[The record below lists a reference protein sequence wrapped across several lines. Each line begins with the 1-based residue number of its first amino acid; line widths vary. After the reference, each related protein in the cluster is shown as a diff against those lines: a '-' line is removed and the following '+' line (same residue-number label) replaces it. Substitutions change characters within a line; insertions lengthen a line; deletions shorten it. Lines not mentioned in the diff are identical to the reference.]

1 MGFVVI
7 SYQINQSINIP
18 TKIFS
23 EFDGQIQTNKWKETR
38 KYWLL
43 MQHDVQDLSSFIFAW

>member
-43 MQHDVQDLSSFIFAW
+43 MQHDVQDLTSFIFAW